1 MKENM
6 TYFVQL
12 LIVLFSL
19 MFAGEMIVFY
29 TLNDFRPELSSFFAA
44 WVVLTWLI
52 LYLLL
57 SLFNTMAHN
66 LTFIVVF
73 CNMFLLLPSYMFI
86 MLFTSITG
94 INVSYNGLV
103 DKNYMGLYTV
113 RIYDEDEVKDQTY
126 IYHKDDKRYA
136 DEWNKL
142 NNIESDSDE
151 PETDEYIFWQT
162 GYLHGYNPKFV
173 IDSQVLES
181 NEFKFS
187 FGIFVIVEVMHS
199 AFISLLAIIWIP
211 ILYFAF
217 TKKKIP
223 LSFNNIGREDDDRIW
238 KRLGAV
244 ILLIAFII
252 ICFFNTYMF

>member
-73 CNMFLLLPSYMFI
+73 CNYV
-86 MLFTSITG
+86 FT
-94 INVSYNGLV
+94 
-103 DKNYMGLYTV
+103 
-113 RIYDEDEVKDQTY
+113 
-126 IYHKDDKRYA
+126 
-136 DEWNKL
+136 
-142 NNIESDSDE
+142 
-151 PETDEYIFWQT
+151 
-162 GYLHGYNPKFV
+162 
-173 IDSQVLES
+173 
-181 NEFKFS
+181 
-187 FGIFVIVEVMHS
+187 
-199 AFISLLAIIWIP
+199 
-211 ILYFAF
+211 F
-217 TKKKIP
+217 TK
-223 LSFNNIGREDDDRIW
+223 LYVHN
-238 KRLGAV
+238 V
-244 ILLIAFII
+244 IYID
-252 ICFFNTYMF
+252 NWN